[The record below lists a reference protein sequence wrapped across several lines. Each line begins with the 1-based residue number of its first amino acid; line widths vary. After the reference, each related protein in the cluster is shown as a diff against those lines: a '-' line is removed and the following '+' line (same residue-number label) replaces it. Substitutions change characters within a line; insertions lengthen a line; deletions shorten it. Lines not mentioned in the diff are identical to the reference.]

1 MPVNGIELKE
11 GQIWEDNV
19 RIQRTIKRNPSG
31 SVDFPWIGENTE
43 GGGYSTL
50 TNDGRFNGV
59 DYSYYDLNKLIY
71 NPESEEKTAMTN
83 KFNPKS
89 EPTKLFLPQPGDK
102 IICNDDEEF
111 ICCTLEFLRE
121 TIHEGIKSDK
131 PILGYR
137 KSGYEEAWIDWDEES
152 FLYPEAYGIRE
163 VIPQSSEVID
173 DKKEEVKEEPRY
185 TVEEVFYA
193 IKEHC
198 GKYDSPL
205 GCEFEIKNLLKRF
218 DEDPEYK
225 EYLRLKAIYE

>member
-1 MPVNGIELKE
+1 MQESN
-11 GQIWEDNV
+11 
-19 RIQRTIKRNPSG
+19 
-31 SVDFPWIGENTE
+31 SVAN
-43 GGGYSTL
+43 
-50 TNDGRFNGV
+50 
-59 DYSYYDLNKLIY
+59 
-71 NPESEEKTAMTN
+71 AN
-83 KFNPKS
+83 KF
-89 EPTKLFLPQPGDK
+89 TPQPGDK
-102 IICNDDEEF
+102 IICNNGEEF

-121 TIHEGIKSDK
+121 TIEGIKSDK
-131 PILGYR
+131 PILGCR
-137 KSGYEEAWIDWDEES
+137 KFGYDEVWMDWDENGKAS
-152 FLYPEAYGIRE
+152 YDNDDDYNIRE